1 MYFRGMKLKK
11 LNSPFLISLILL
23 FTGFISCKK
32 ESNIATQIK
41 SNPHYQQHFLR
52 AEKHFE
58 NQVYDSAFYYYNE
71 SKLACNEGTDT
82 GKIIYSLLKMAVIQ
96 QIQGDYLSSETTATE
111 AISLFQKTTNRYY
124 KCAVYNILGIN
135 YERLYDYDNA
145 ILYYNKALNQIP
157 DESQKTILTNNIA
170 VAYIGK
176 NDYKSALQLLL
187 PLTLHTNISNDEEN
201 NARVLDNLGYC
212 YFKMGDSRSLY
223 YLNTALII
231 RKKIKDDFGITTS
244 YLNIAEFYKKSNPG
258 LSYKYAQ
265 LAYEKATKINNV
277 DDRLKAIALL
287 IRNSVGKETKKF
299 SILHLHINDS
309 INKARQKAKN
319 QFAKIK
325 YDSKKD
331 KDENLELKTQKIEN
345 ALLLEKQKNR
355 NLILSFVIV
364 FTLIISISA
373 ANFLMAKNR
382 REKVKISYTTEIRI
396 SKKLHDELANDV
408 YQTMAFAETQ
418 DLSSAQNK
426 EVLLTSLD
434 TIYSRTRNISR
445 ENSTIEAGAL
455 FETSLKEMMSG
466 FQTNEI
472 NILTNGMDTIQWNA
486 INSTKKITLYRVV
499 QELLVNMKKHSQ
511 CSLVVL
517 TFKKNKNKLQVDYT
531 DNGIGATLEELTST
545 NGLQNVE
552 NRIHAIKGTLNFDSK
567 SNKGF
572 RVRFIFP
579 I

>member
-1 MYFRGMKLKK
+1 MKLKK

>member
-1 MYFRGMKLKK
+1 MKLKK

-418 DLSSAQNK
+418 DLSTAQNK

>member
-212 YFKMGDSRSLY
+212 YFKMGDSRSLH

-244 YLNIAEFYKKSNPG
+244 YLNIAEFYKKPNPG

-277 DDRLKAIALL
+277 DDRLKSIALL

-331 KDENLELKTQKIEN
+331 KDENLELKTQKIKN

-418 DLSSAQNK
+418 DLSTAQNK

-531 DNGIGATLEELTST
+531 DNGIGATLEELTSK

>member
-32 ESNIATQIK
+32 ESTIATQIK

-71 SKLACNEGTDT
+71 SKLVCNEGTDT
-82 GKIIYSLLKMAVIQ
+82 EKIIYSLLKMAVIQ
-96 QIQGDYLSSETTATE
+96 QIQGDYMSSETTATE

-212 YFKMGDSRSLY
+212 YFKMGDSRSLH

-244 YLNIAEFYKKSNPG
+244 YLNIAEFYKKPNPG

-331 KDENLELKTQKIEN
+331 KNENLELKTQKIEN

-418 DLSSAQNK
+418 DLSTAQNK